1 MEPSLLKIGDTTKY
15 MTITPDLLLK
25 DVLKKIIK
33 TWNIDTTH
41 DPMFEISFNH
51 PFKGCDDR
59 DKVTYDVTNDSV
71 ELLTLAQRW
80 VEYED
85 IPIGENGIFD
95 LIYGVDVIG

>member
-1 MEPSLLKIGDTTKY
+1 VGNPVLLNRGDTTKY

-33 TWNIDTTH
+33 TWDIDTTH

-51 PFKGCDDR
+51 PSKGYHDR

-80 VEYED
+80 FEYED
-85 IPIGENGIFD
+85 IPIGKMVY
-95 LIYGVDVIG
+95 LT